1 VSISPQPRLWT
12 RPYALTLLSTLSF
25 FGSFFYLISVLP
37 KYVDEIG
44 GSPFQIGLVVSAFAI
59 VPLVTRPFVGRFADR
74 GHRVRMMQIGVATLV
89 VSLALMTISEDIWSL
104 FAIRVAQ
111 GIGMAMYPT
120 AAGSMVAELAPLP
133 RRGEGVGYFGM
144 SSSAAQM
151 IFPALG
157 VWMLGHWGFDLV
169 FLVAAATSAFT
180 LLVVST
186 FHEPTPAV
194 LVDKTA
200 PHGQLLPHA
209 TIFPMAV
216 FMTVTF
222 AIGAATSF
230 LPLLND
236 ERNFGNVGMY
246 FFFIGGVAVIGR
258 PIAGRISDRYGR
270 AVIMAPALLA
280 AITGMIVLALAQTT
294 ELMLL
299 SGALGGVG
307 LAGTHTG
314 AFALSLDRVRD
325 NQRGSA
331 TAIFQWAWDIGGIAS
346 GPALGL
352 VASEISTSAV
362 FWTAAVIA
370 AAGLVLLLYG
380 HSVGWTQPLA
390 ASEKVAP
397 ATDSER

>member
-1 VSISPQPRLWT
+1 
-12 RPYALTLLSTLSF
+12 
-25 FGSFFYLISVLP
+25 
-37 KYVDEIG
+37 
-44 GSPFQIGLVVSAFAI
+44 
-59 VPLVTRPFVGRFADR
+59 
-74 GHRVRMMQIGVATLV
+74 
-89 VSLALMTISEDIWSL
+89 
-104 FAIRVAQ
+104 
-111 GIGMAMYPT
+111 
-120 AAGSMVAELAPLP
+120 
-133 RRGEGVGYFGM
+133 
-144 SSSAAQM
+144 
-151 IFPALG
+151 
-157 VWMLGHWGFDLV
+157 
-169 FLVAAATSAFT
+169 
-180 LLVVST
+180 
-186 FHEPTPAV
+186 
-194 LVDKTA
+194 
-200 PHGQLLPHA
+200 
-209 TIFPMAV
+209 
-216 FMTVTF
+216 
-222 AIGAATSF
+222 
-230 LPLLND
+230 
-236 ERNFGNVGMY
+236 
-246 FFFIGGVAVIGR
+246 
-258 PIAGRISDRYGR
+258 
-270 AVIMAPALLA
+270 
-280 AITGMIVLALAQTT
+280 MIVLALAQTT